1 VTTPTAAADAAAPP
15 ALRMAGVRKAFPG
28 VVALDG
34 VDLEVRRGEVHV
46 LLGENG
52 AGKST
57 LMKVLSGALRADAGR
72 VWLDGREVEI
82 ASPRHARALGVAI
95 IYQEL
100 TLVPGLSAAEN
111 VFLGREPRRLAG
123 VVDHA
128 RMRADA
134 GRLLER
140 LGAAFPAA
148 TPVGALGL
156 AQRQLVEIAKAL
168 SLDARVLVMD
178 EPTSALSEPETRAL
192 FAVIRALA
200 ARGVAVVYISHRLDE
215 IFEIG
220 DRVTVLRDGR
230 HVATHALRAVD
241 RRRLVRE
248 MADRDVEAPAPRA
261 SGRRGDELLRV
272 EGLSR
277 RGVLHDVS
285 LAVHAGEIVGLAG
298 LLGAGRTE
306 LARAVFGL
314 DRPERGRIL
323 VRGRARRIRSPRD
336 AIRAGIGLA
345 PEDRKGSGL
354 VLGRSVRDNIALAV
368 LARLSRLGVVRRA
381 AERALAERYVRE
393 LRIRTP
399 GVEQPV
405 LHLSGGNQQK
415 VVLAKWLA
423 CRVDVLFLDEPTRGI
438 DVVAKEELYQLVGRL
453 AAEGVGIVLISSELP
468 ELVGL
473 CDRVLVLRRGR
484 VAGEFARGEA
494 TQERI
499 LACAAGA

>member
-1 VTTPTAAADAAAPP
+1 
-15 ALRMAGVRKAFPG
+15 
-28 VVALDG
+28 VALDG

-111 VFLGREPRRLAG
+111 VFLGREPRRLPG